1 MNMKEIYYLLLWRIR
16 YYYKDIKGRKFC
28 STFVLIQTTMKLR
41 ILNANK
47 LYIHILIH
55 EEET

>member
-1 MNMKEIYYLLLWRIR
+1 MKEIYYLLLWRIR
-16 YYYKDIKGRKFC
+16 YYYEDIKGRRFY

-47 LYIHILIH
+47 L
-55 EEET
+55 